1 MPVKLASYSTKEN
14 VFGCRRNKLSGRKM
28 NFFQKLFAYNNYFNL
43 LCTQNGNAKDML
55 ILKEK
60 IKEAGLKAT
69 PQRIAVYEAM
79 RKLGHAC
86 VDMVAEEIKH
96 TYPTLTIATIYNVLE
111 SFVNAGILVRRFSSN
126 NKMYFD
132 VNVYE
137 HAHFYDTQENA
148 YEDFHD
154 PELVKM
160 VMEYISSKKID
171 NFDIKSVDIQLVGK
185 RITA

>member
-1 MPVKLASYSTKEN
+1 
-14 VFGCRRNKLSGRKM
+14 
-28 NFFQKLFAYNNYFNL
+28 
-43 LCTQNGNAKDML
+43 ML

-69 PQRIAVYEAM
+69 PQRIAIYSAM

-86 VDMVAEEIKH
+86 VDMVAEEVKSS
-96 TYPTLTIATIYNVLE
+96 YPTLTIATIYNVLE
-111 SFVNAGILVRRFSSN
+111 SFVNAGLLVRRFSSN

-137 HAHFYDTQENA
+137 HAHFYDSENNS
-148 YEDFHD
+148 YLDYHD
-154 PELVKM
+154 TELVKM
-160 VMEYISSKKID
+160 VLDYLSSKKIE

-185 RITA
+185 KIATV